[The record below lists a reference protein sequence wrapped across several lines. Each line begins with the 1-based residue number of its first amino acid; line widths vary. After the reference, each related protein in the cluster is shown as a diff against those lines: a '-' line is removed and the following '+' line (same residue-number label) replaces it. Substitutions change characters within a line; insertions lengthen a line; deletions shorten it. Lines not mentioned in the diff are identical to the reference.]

1 MVTTVGPQDVL
12 DAVRVAREALR
23 RCRLPERGAGVAGGV
38 GGGGR

>member
-12 DAVRVAREALR
+12 DAVRVARSALSSVAE
-23 RCRLPERGAGVAGGV
+23 PERGAGVAGGV